1 MENQRIKISKE
12 HAANVVDIKMSE
24 ETKSLLLCKAMLSDI
39 YDNVS
44 NIVNDQY
51 NKDTS
56 NKMMGNF
63 EDKFFG
69 LNEELLKIIGAFI
82 DAKSVESC
90 HKMM

>member
-1 MENQRIKISKE
+1 MKNQETKISKE
-12 HAANVVDIKMSE
+12 HAANVVDIKMSD

-44 NIVNDQY
+44 NIVGGQY
-51 NKDTS
+51 DKDSS

-63 EDKFFG
+63 EDKFFE
-69 LNEELLKIIGAFI
+69 LNEELLKIIGTFI
-82 DAKSVESC
+82 DTKSAESC